1 MIVNAWLH
9 SSAFEQLEPCFI
21 TVAFV
26 SVGARVTV
34 LRQCV
39 AGLVGP
45 VQSLVHS
52 VVVLA
57 LGEAPDQEKVFVA
70 AAEQGEAQLL
80 NLQVLK
86 R

>member
-1 MIVNAWLH
+1 MNAWLH
-9 SSAFEQLEPCFI
+9 SSAFEQLEPSFI

-26 SVGARVTV
+26 FVGARVTV

-45 VQSLVHS
+45 VQSPVHS

-57 LGEAPDQEKVFVA
+57 LGEAPDQDKVFVA
-70 AAEQGEAQLL
+70 TAEQGETRLL
-80 NLQVLK
+80 NRQILK